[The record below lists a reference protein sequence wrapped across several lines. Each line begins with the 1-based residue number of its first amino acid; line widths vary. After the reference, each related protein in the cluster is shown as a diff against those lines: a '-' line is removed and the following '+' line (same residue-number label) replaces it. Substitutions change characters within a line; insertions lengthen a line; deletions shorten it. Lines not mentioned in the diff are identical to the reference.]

1 MQNVECAPSN
11 LNRFHLEQAKLDET
25 ALHIYS
31 ILQARRIL
39 QIDFPGLVVIKQVEE
54 GFCIGSID
62 LQGVEVRDL
71 SNKINEGPES
81 TPCISSISQDIQLPA
96 H

>member
-25 ALHIYS
+25 ALHTYS
-31 ILQARRIL
+31 ILHARRIL
-39 QIDFPGLVVIKQVEE
+39 QIDVPRLVVIKQVEE

-71 SNKINEGPES
+71 SNRINEGPES